1 MCQRESVMLVMEYF
15 MSNRVF
21 FMSVRVCFVCQREF
35 VMLVME
41 YFMSNRVFFYI
52 SESLFC
58 VPERVCYVGD
68 GIFYV

>member
-1 MCQRESVMLVMEYF
+1 MLVMEYF
-15 MSNRVF
+15 MSNSVF
-21 FMSVRVCFVCQREF
+21 FISVRVCFVCQREF

-41 YFMSNRVFFYI
+41 YFMSNSVFFI
-52 SESLFC
+52 SVNLFC

>member
-1 MCQRESVMLVMEYF
+1 MCQRV
-15 MSNRVF
+15 
-21 FMSVRVCFVCQREF
+21 F

-41 YFMSNRVFFYI
+41 YFMSKSVFFI
-52 SESLFC
+52 SVSLFC

>member
-15 MSNRVF
+15 MSNSVF
-21 FMSVRVCFVCQREF
+21 FISVRVCFVCQRES

-41 YFMSNRVFFYI
+41 YFMSMSVFFM
-52 SESLFC
+52 SVSLFI
-58 VPERVCYVGD
+58 VPEFFYVGD

>member
-1 MCQRESVMLVMEYF
+1 MCQRES
-15 MSNRVF
+15 
-21 FMSVRVCFVCQREF
+21 